1 MDDLRFPSLLS
12 DYSAAALCQRIYDR
26 HRDKIRIKKQGL
38 AVDNLVKITGA
49 TLRLSE
55 EKGFHATS
63 MRDLCDATGLSMGGI
78 YAYFRAKEDLL
89 TMILNVVSDCAAEV
103 LDGAPDDL
111 RADPIAHLRWAL
123 RRHIELTEIMQ
134 PWFFFAYMEARF
146 FPKGARA
153 IAVEGEAQTEEKIAR
168 ILEACRA
175 GRTGRDGTGALSA
188 ALIKPMLQDWYIKR
202 NKYRRRGVTVDEYA
216 NALCDVVENGML

>member
-1 MDDLRFPSLLS
+1 MDDLRFPALQS
-12 DYSAAALCQRIYDR
+12 DYSATALCQRIYDR
-26 HRDKIRIKKQGL
+26 HRDKIRIKKEAL
-38 AVDNLVKITGA
+38 AVENLVKITAA

-63 MRDLCDATGLSMGGI
+63 MRDLCDATGLSMGGM

-103 LDGAPDDL
+103 LDGAPADL
-111 RADPIAHLRWAL
+111 RADPSAHLRWAL

-153 IAVEGEAQTEEKIAR
+153 IAVEGEARTEEQIAT
-168 ILEACRA
+168 ILEACRSA
-175 GRTGRDGTGALSA
+175 GAGQGGVGALSA

-202 NKYRRRGVTVDEYA
+202 NKYRRRGISVAEYA
-216 NALCDVVENGML
+216 NALCDVVEKGML